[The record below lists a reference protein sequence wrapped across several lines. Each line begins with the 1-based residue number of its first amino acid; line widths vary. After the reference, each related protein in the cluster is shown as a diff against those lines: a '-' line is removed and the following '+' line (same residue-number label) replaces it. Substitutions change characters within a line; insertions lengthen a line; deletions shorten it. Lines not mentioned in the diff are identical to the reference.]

1 MSRLTPAA
9 LRALATTLRWLMP
22 AALLW
27 LLLGASVRADQL
39 SAEVDRRQLQL
50 GETLQL
56 VLEFS
61 GNTGQGPD
69 LSPLQQQFE
78 ILGRSQRSMVSWVNG
93 VQTSSTA
100 WIIQLAPKSSG
111 QLTIPS
117 LQVGS
122 ASSAPLTIEVS
133 AAPAAAPGSSGT
145 DDGSN
150 PSAMA
155 GEPLLVVAD
164 VDNSSSFEQAEI
176 NYRLRIYASVPILA
190 GNLSEPQLDG
200 LTIRR
205 QGEEKRYREQRN
217 GQEYQVIERNYSL
230 LAERSGSFTIPP
242 QTLQARIPSAVGQP
256 QPFGGQS
263 LFNEFMD
270 PGQVVAVRS
279 NPVTIEVKARPAA
292 ASGWFLPATAVS
304 LSQRWQPEPPQLK
317 VGEAVTRTIRLE
329 AVGATPTQLPKLAL
343 AEVKGARQ
351 YLEHEQSR
359 SEETAAGRAAV
370 LEQTITLIPLQPGP
384 LTLPELRVEWW
395 DSASDSPQVALLP
408 ATTLQVSGGAASNT
422 ADGADLSAT
431 GDQPAVAVD
440 GDSASAG
447 NGPSAD
453 ANGGAEPQAATI
465 GVHRSWLMALL
476 VVTAMVA
483 AALGWRVVRRRQ
495 NSSSPLASTRHQLL
509 HACRHDSA
517 SAALQALHLFTRAGG
532 QLPPAA
538 QPHIDQLHAALY
550 SPTPSPWRGQALAQ
564 LLAPGR
570 RWRRQPKDDGVGLPP
585 LYPR

>member
-61 GNTGQGPD
+61 GNTSQGPD

-133 AAPAAAPGSSGT
+133 DAPAAVPGSSGT

-164 VDNSSSFEQAEI
+164 VDRSSSFEQAEI
-176 NYRLRIYASVPILA
+176 NYRLRIYAAVPILA

-242 QTLQARIPSAVGQP
+242 QSLQARIPSAVGQP

-292 ASGWFLPATAVS
+292 ASGWFLPATAVN

-395 DSASDSPQVALLP
+395 DSASDSPKVALLP
-408 ATTLQVSGGAASNT
+408 ATTLQVSGGAAAASGANS
-422 ADGADLSAT
+422 ADLSAT
-431 GDQPAVAVD
+431 GDQPAAD
-440 GDSASAG
+440 MNGDSASAG
-447 NGPSAD
+447 DGQSASPNGS
-453 ANGGAEPQAATI
+453 AEPQAATT
-465 GVHRSWLMALL
+465 GLHSGWVMALL
-476 VVTAMVA
+476 VVTAVVA
-483 AALGWRVVRRRQ
+483 AALGWRVARRRP
-495 NSSSPLASTRHQLL
+495 SPSPLASAYQQLM
-509 HACRHDSA
+509 HACRHDNA
-517 SAALQALHLFTRAGG
+517 HGALQALHLFTRAGG

-570 RWRRQPKDDGVGLPP
+570 RWRRPSKDDGVGLPP

>member
-39 SAEVDRRQLQL
+39 SAEVDRSQLQL

-133 AAPAAAPGSSGT
+133 AAPAAAPGSSAT
-145 DDGSN
+145 DDGSH

-164 VDNSSSFEQAEI
+164 VDKSSSFEQAEI

-408 ATTLQVSGGAASNT
+408 ATTLQVSGGAAAASGANS
-422 ADGADLSAT
+422 ADLSAT
-431 GDQPAVAVD
+431 GDQPAADVN
-440 GDSASAG
+440 GETASAG
-447 NGPSAD
+447 DGQSAD
-453 ANGGAEPQAATI
+453 ANGGAEPQAATTD
-465 GVHRSWLMALL
+465 VHGGWLMALL
-476 VVTAMVA
+476 GVTAMVA
-483 AALGWRVVRRRQ
+483 AALGWRVARRRP
-495 NSSSPLASTRHQLL
+495 SPSPLASAYHQLL
-509 HACRHDSA
+509 HACRQDNA

-570 RWRRQPKDDGVGLPP
+570 RWRRQPKAEGQGLPP

>member
-133 AAPAAAPGSSGT
+133 DAPAAAPGSSGT
-145 DDGSN
+145 DDGSS
-150 PSAMA
+150 PSTMA

-164 VDNSSSFEQAEI
+164 VDRSSSFEQAEI

-292 ASGWFLPATAVS
+292 ASGWFLPATAVN

-384 LTLPELRVEWW
+384 LTLPELRVDWW

-408 ATTLQVSGGAASNT
+408 ATTLLVSGGAAAASG
-422 ADGADLSAT
+422 ADGADLSTT
-431 GDQPAVAVD
+431 GDQPDADINA
-440 GDSASAG
+440 DSAG
-447 NGPSAD
+447 DGHSAD
-453 ANGGAEPQAATI
+453 ANGGAEPQAAAT
-465 GVHRSWLMALL
+465 GVHRSWLLALL
-476 VVTAMVA
+476 VVTAVVA
-483 AALGWRVVRRRQ
+483 AALGWRVTRRRQ
-495 NSSSPLASTRHQLL
+495 SSSPLASAHHQLL
-509 HACRHDSA
+509 HACRQDNA

-570 RWRRQPKDDGVGLPP
+570 RWGRQPKADGVGLPP

>member
-133 AAPAAAPGSSGT
+133 DAPAAAPGSSDT
-145 DDGSN
+145 DDGST
-150 PSAMA
+150 PGTMA

-164 VDNSSSFEQAEI
+164 VDRSRSFEQAEI

-270 PGQVVAVRS
+270 PGQVVVVRS

-292 ASGWFLPATAVS
+292 ASGWFLPATAVN

-408 ATTLQVSGGAASNT
+408 ATTLQVSGGAAVASG
-422 ADGADLSAT
+422 ADGAERSAT

-453 ANGGAEPQAATI
+453 ANGGAEPQAAAT
-465 GVHRSWLMALL
+465 GVLSSWLLALL
-476 VVTAMVA
+476 VVAAVVA
-483 AALGWRVVRRRQ
+483 AALGWRVARRRH
-495 NSSSPLASTRHQLL
+495 SSSPLASARHQLL
-509 HACRHDSA
+509 HACRQDNA

-550 SPTPSPWRGQALAQ
+550 SPTPPPWRGQALAQ

-570 RWRRQPKDDGVGLPP
+570 RWRRQPKAEWVGLPP

>member
-39 SAEVDRRQLQL
+39 SAEVDRSQLQL

-133 AAPAAAPGSSGT
+133 DAPAAAPGSSGT
-145 DDGSN
+145 DDGST
-150 PSAMA
+150 PSTMA

-164 VDNSSSFEQAEI
+164 VDRSRSFEQAEI

-256 QPFGGQS
+256 QSFGGQS

-431 GDQPAVAVD
+431 GDQPAAD
-440 GDSASAG
+440 MNADSASAG

-453 ANGGAEPQAATI
+453 ANGGAEPQVATT
-465 GVHRSWLMALL
+465 GVLSSWLMALL
-476 VVTAMVA
+476 VVTAVVA
-483 AALGWRVVRRRQ
+483 AALGWRVARRRP
-495 NSSSPLASTRHQLL
+495 SPSPLASAHHQLL
-509 HACRHDSA
+509 QACRQDNA

-570 RWRRQPKDDGVGLPP
+570 RWRRQPKAEGVGLPP